1 MEERIFPCTLLC
13 LLLSGVGAVT
23 VTIPQGQ
30 YEYARG
36 DNITLPCS
44 FRTTATITS
53 RTQVVITWS
62 SLTQRTPI
70 DETVI
75 ATYYHGPTPVTD
87 IDTDYEG
94 RVSVDVDVTQ
104 GKANMKLF
112 SISLAD
118 NKNFEC
124 RVQIPGDRS
133 GKQTAITNL
142 VVLVA
147 PSTPVCK
154 IQGTA
159 QYGQNITLTCAS
171 AKGSPTPTYS
181 WKHYCEHNQPVPQ
194 DPQTTDKDGILSLY
208 NISKDT
214 SGFYICTSQNK
225 LNAAT
230 CNLTISLMPPSMNDI
245 TTGGIIGRFLAY
257 LVFLIIIIIIIFF
270 FFCQNK

>member
-1 MEERIFPCTLLC
+1 MLYIDLSDLFMSITV
-13 LLLSGVGAVT
+13 LSGVGAVT
-23 VTIPQGQ
+23 VTIPQSQ

-44 FRTTATITS
+44 FITTATITS

-62 SLTQRTPI
+62 SLTQQTPI
-70 DETVI
+70 DEVVI

-124 RVQIPGDRS
+124 RVQIPGDKK

-171 AKGSPTPTYS
+171 AEGSPTPTYS
-181 WKHYCEHNQPVPQ
+181 WKHYCEHNQP
-194 DPQTTDKDGILSLY
+194 DGILSLY

-230 CNLTISLMPPSMNDI
+230 SSMNDI
-245 TTGGIIGRFLAY
+245 TTGGIIEE
-257 LVFLIIIIIIIFF
+257 
-270 FFCQNK
+270 